1 MKIVTL
7 CSGGLDSTVLLYFL
21 RHEGHEVVALIFD
34 YGQKHKKEIS
44 YAANKC
50 DDLAIPR
57 YTCYLESP
65 IFDVPLMGGGEI
77 PDGYYTDESMKKTI
91 VPSRN
96 ATFLSIA
103 FGVALNKNADAV
115 SFAAHSG
122 DHPIYPD
129 CRPNFVRA
137 METALRIGS
146 ESNISIFTPFIG
158 MDKTAIVEI
167 GSTLKVDFADT
178 WSCYKGGKFHC
189 GKCGT
194 CSERKEAFRLCGV
207 KDPTI
212 YKESQT

>member
-21 RHEGHEVVALIFD
+21 RHEGHEVVALIFE
-34 YGQKHKKEIS
+34 YGQKHKKETS

-50 DDLAIPR
+50 DDLGVLR
-57 YTCYLESP
+57 HHCYLDSP
-65 IFDVPLMGGGEI
+65 VANVPLMGKGEI
-77 PDGYYTDESMKKTI
+77 PNGYYTDESMKKTI

-103 FGVALNKNADAV
+103 WGVAINKNADAI

-129 CRPNFVRA
+129 CRPEFVNA
-137 METALRIGS
+137 METALRMGS
-146 ESNISIFTPFIG
+146 ESDMRILTPFIG
-158 MDKTAIVEI
+158 KDKTAIVKI
-167 GSTLKVDFADT
+167 GSTLGVDFADT
-178 WSCYKGGKFHC
+178 WSCYKGEKFHC

-194 CSERKEAFRLCGV
+194 CSERIEAFQLSGV

-212 YKESQT
+212 YKE